1 MAEYEPAVTSEQTPP
16 QHPFWY
22 QRLFTIIAAVCV
34 VFIAFTT
41 TAMFLYPGGAVPI
54 AHTHGYQFFINFFS
68 DLGQTRTQ
76 LGASNYPSM
85 ILFTSAMA
93 TVGVGLAVFFIA
105 FAKFFASKPATVWAK
120 RVNIAATVVGLI
132 AAVCFIGIGATPYN
146 LLFLEHQAFVQWGF
160 RSLLLA
166 VILESV
172 AIRGAK
178 GISST
183 LLRVNVAFV
192 VILFGYLMLMMFG
205 PGTGTIIGDEIHA
218 VGQKVIVYTALS
230 TIFAQAFL
238 VHSHINQPGEQVE
251 LAAAAVERRRA

>member
-1 MAEYEPAVTSEQTPP
+1 MAEYESTVASAQTPP
-16 QHPFWY
+16 QHAFWY
-22 QRLFTIIAAVCV
+22 RRLFTIIATVCL

-41 TAMFLYPGGAVPI
+41 TAMFLYPGGAVPV

-76 LGASNYPSM
+76 AGVTNYPSM
-85 ILFTSAMA
+85 LLFSSAMA
-93 TVGVGLAVFFIA
+93 IVGVGLAVFFIA

-120 RVNIAATVVGLI
+120 RVSLAATVVGLI
-132 AAVCFIGIGATPYN
+132 AAICFIGIGATPYN
-146 LLFLEHQAFVQWGF
+146 LFFLEHQAFVQWGF

-166 VILESV
+166 VILESI
-172 AIRGAK
+172 AIRGAQ

-218 VGQKVIVYTALS
+218 VGQKIIVYTAIS

-238 VHSHINQPGEQVE
+238 VHSHINQPVEQAE
-251 LAAAAVERRRA
+251 FAAVREG

>member
-1 MAEYEPAVTSEQTPP
+1 MAEYEPAVTSERIPP

-22 QRLFTIIAAVCV
+22 RSLFSLIAVVCV

-76 LGASNYPSM
+76 AGVTNYPSM

-93 TVGVGLAVFFIA
+93 SVGVGLGVFFIA
-105 FAKFFASKPATVWAK
+105 FAKFFASKPATVWAR

-132 AAVCFIGIGATPYN
+132 AAICFIGIGATPYN
-146 LLFLEHQAFVQWGF
+146 LFFLEHQAFVQWAF

-166 VILESV
+166 VILEV
-172 AIRGAK
+172 IAIRGAK
-178 GISST
+178 GIPAS

-218 VGQKVIVYTALS
+218 VGQKIIVYTAIS
-230 TIFAQAFL
+230 TIFSQALL
-238 VHSHINQPGEQVE
+238 VRLHLARPAE
-251 LAAAAVERRRA
+251 LAVAVER